1 MFKKTLI
8 CFIMLIPLLLVGCAN
23 TEQNFLEYQTSG
35 FETRANIDI
44 SGNKYSVIIK
54 KTADNQGKVTFEEPE
69 RLKGTSLEIEGE
81 SFYYCVGSLRLP
93 LKNMDNN
100 QFASILQL
108 FQLSKDN
115 VTAIQSDLMNGVKV
129 NVITFKQP
137 ENQVILYLA
146 TETNIPLRM
155 ETNIDSRSVT
165 INFFDFAVQ

>member
-1 MFKKTLI
+1 MFKKMLI
-8 CFIMLIPLLLVGCAN
+8 CFIMLVPLLLVGCAN

-35 FETRANIDI
+35 FETKAKIDI
-44 SGNKYSVIIK
+44 NGNKYSVIIK

-81 SFYYCVGSLRLP
+81 SLYYCVGSLRLP

-100 QFASILQL
+100 QFANILQL

-115 VTAIQSDLMNGVKV
+115 IAAIQSDLMNGVKV

-137 ENQVILYLA
+137 ESQVTLYLA
-146 TETNIPLRM
+146 TETNIPIRM
-155 ETNIDSRSVT
+155 ETNIDGKDIT
-165 INFFDFAVQ
+165 INFSEFKI